1 VIHLDPALGKELFD
15 VPEGQAETQAPA
27 DSDDDDIGREPESGE
42 GRAWRDR
49 RPRAVSDS
57 HDGVS
62 PHPPVHRQRT
72 RAGCKARVGR
82 LAGIR
87 RVSSG
92 SVRPHDAPVTEN
104 HVVEEGPTK
113 MIGARHGRGS
123 VTVALISESPVA
135 VAGKG
140 AVATFVVVGLPA
152 TVVRQLTIA

>member
-1 VIHLDPALGKELFD
+1 VVDLDTALREQLLDITVGQ
-15 VPEGQAETQAPA
+15 PEAQVPA
-27 DSDDDDIGREPESGE
+27 DSDDDDIEREPEAGE
-42 GRAWRDR
+42 ARAWRDR

-62 PHPPVHRQRT
+62 PHPPVHSQRN
-72 RAGCKARVGR
+72 RARGSAVW
-82 LAGIR
+82 LESAG
-87 RVSSG
+87 VSSG

-123 VTVALISESPVA
+123 VTVALILESPVA